1 MHNAELIT
9 RTNAVKSLSDGAIL
23 VCSRVCARFLHGFCT
38 VTQDA
43 QVDFRCKIRQ
53 GVHKLYAQKLRC
65 FALKWRYDATSMN
78 WDMCYACAFNQRAR
92 DSSSL
97 ERTKRTI
104 NRWIKR
110 FVVFFVLYG
119 LFGLVPVIF
128 SKILEIRGTKMKKIQ
143 KNYEL
148 NAGESFRLES
158 SGDKSHSF
166 RNRAPMAYKTKKPWN
181 LSIHSFHGRHSY
193 ALGPAG

>member
-1 MHNAELIT
+1 MHNAALIT
-9 RTNAVKSLSDGAIL
+9 QTNAVKSLSDGSIL
-23 VCSRVCARFLHGFCT
+23 VCSRVSARFLHGFCT

-53 GVHKLYAQKLRC
+53 GIHKLYVQKLRC
-65 FALKWRYDATSMN
+65 FTIKWRYSATSIN
-78 WDMCYACAFNQRAR
+78 WDMCPVCSFNQRAR

-97 ERTKRTI
+97 ERTKRTT
-104 NRWIKR
+104 NRWNER

-128 SKILEIRGTKMKKIQ
+128 SKNSEVRGTKMKKIQ

-148 NAGESFRLES
+148 NAGESFRL
-158 SGDKSHSF
+158 DK
-166 RNRAPMAYKTKKPWN
+166 NG
-181 LSIHSFHGRHSY
+181 LHGGTAQGRFKMS
-193 ALGPAG
+193 LLLVLE